1 MIWSLHQMLCD
12 KMWYLVYI
20 EKVVKGRKKFVKK
33 QKKSFQKNWIGENF
47 NRIIEKRKTQ
57 LVFILWFW
65 KQLLVCFIES
75 IAEEALVSKYLDRAL
90 LLKSFFKRMGQPRP
104 LFRLFLVFPNK
115 QFNFY
120 NESMWKMSI
129 QYMAPGFEPTTVQT
143 WVVSHNH

>member
-1 MIWSLHQMLCD
+1 
-12 KMWYLVYI
+12 MWYLVYI

-47 NRIIEKRKTQ
+47 NGIIEKRKTQ

-115 QFNFY
+115 QYNFY
-120 NESMWKMSI
+120 IKSI
-129 QYMAPGFEPTTVQT
+129 
-143 WVVSHNH
+143 